1 MLFKDYIEE
10 SEREEILKELETFD
24 RSWAEKLKRLLEK
37 KAVLTREGNQYGEI
51 YTERQWDLALT
62 PIFNKERIRVEIMKF
77 LKERGRPSSVKEISE
92 ATGIPGKVVLF
103 NLVELRKRKVVDM
116 VKIDGTTPLYALVE
130 G

>member
-1 MLFKDYIEE
+1 MFFKDYIEE
-10 SEREEILKELETFD
+10 SERDEILKELEAFD

-37 KAVLTREGNQYGEI
+37 KAVLTREGNHYREV

>member
-1 MLFKDYIEE
+1 MFFKDCVEGP
-10 SEREEILKELETFD
+10 ERDEILRDLEAFD
-24 RSWAEKLKRLLEK
+24 RSWAEKLKRLIEK
-37 KAVLTREGNQYGEI
+37 EAVLTREGNQYGEI

-62 PIFNKERIRVEIMKF
+62 PIFNKERIRVEIMRF
-77 LKERGRPSSVKEISE
+77 LKETGRPSSVREISE